1 MANETI
7 KPKRH
12 LSKLK
17 VRKTNFANFLEDSDE
32 RTYTRYCG
40 PTNALRESKCAKYFE
55 YLIFMHKTHYD
66 FNLRDEHYIEI
77 IDFLGTDG
85 LHYAIKII
93 SNYLKNHCEQSK
105 NSTAFEAK
113 LDKLPIAA
121 DFFVSWI
128 KINDLLN
135 SRFWITEVKN
145 PFDVNFLFL
154 KMLEFAF
161 DMQTKAKVLYFS
173 DIFEKRLRILNET
186 LTLDKVSQDVLT
198 LAFAIS
204 KDSLMDDLSDCVM
217 ETLKGRHSSSNFLDR
232 VISILTGHSRDSIL
246 NSLSKPRGLI
256 ELGILDEDGDL
267 PPDVKNFLS
276 GIGSGNFLEN
286 YAKIDSKKALP
297 LERFDCEKESKLI
310 CDLIKSYKGNRS
322 LNFLFYGMEGTGKT
336 ELARS
341 IAAKTNRTLY
351 EVGAEFKNNQGIF
364 GKQTHREGAISYRV
378 RALKISEICLRE
390 KNVLLVAD
398 EADLILNGF
407 EKGILNKF
415 LETLRLPIIWITNNI
430 NSIERSTM
438 RRFQYSVSF
447 DLGNQNIRKKLW
459 DSVVEKHKAEHIF
472 SQERRKK
479 LADKYE
485 ISTGG
490 IELAV
495 QNEVALS
502 ESGMH
507 REIGEDI
514 LENHVELLGLKTNK
528 QTLSRAPK
536 YDVSVLNIPHLD
548 EILHSAKCYSEQLK
562 SKQTEGNMTM
572 LLYGPPGTGK
582 TEFARFL
589 ARECGLSF
597 REISYGQISSMWVG
611 ETEKNLAEAF
621 KQANEA
627 GELLFIDE
635 ADSLIADRKGAVR
648 SWEVT
653 QTNEFLVQ
661 LESAKCMVVCSTNF
675 QGHLDIASN
684 RRFHFHLQFGYLKR
698 EGILKMAENFFPD
711 LTDENW
717 ETLTKMDAVA
727 PGDFYAVYKRLQW
740 LPKEEQTVQ
749 RVMQELVK
757 AVTAKEPH
765 SGRKLG
771 F

>member
-1 MANETI
+1 MALGTI
-7 KPKRH
+7 KPGKR
-12 LSKLK
+12 LAKPK
-17 VRKTNFANFLEDSDE
+17 VRKTNFARFLEDSDE
-32 RTYTRYCG
+32 RSYTRYSC
-40 PTNALRESKCAKYFE
+40 PTKALRESKCAKYFE
-55 YLIFMHKTHYD
+55 YLLCMHKTHYD

-77 IDFLGTDG
+77 IDFLGTEG
-85 LHYAIKII
+85 LNCAIEITSNHMKNNSEPSKSRNLFETKLGKTLYAPDFFASWLII
-93 SNYLKNHCEQSK
+93 S
-105 NSTAFEAK
+105 
-113 LDKLPIAA
+113 
-121 DFFVSWI
+121 
-128 KINDLLN
+128 DLLN
-135 SRFWITEVKN
+135 GKFWLSEVKN
-145 PFDVNFLFL
+145 PFDVNYLFL
-154 KMLEFAF
+154 KMLEYALET
-161 DMQTKAKVLYFS
+161 QTKAKILYFS
-173 DIFEKRLRILNET
+173 DVFEERLRILNET
-186 LTLDKVSQDVLT
+186 LSLDKVSQDVLT
-198 LAFAIS
+198 LTFATS
-204 KDSLMDDLSDCVM
+204 KDSLMDDLSDCIM
-217 ETLKGRHSSSNFLDR
+217 ETFKGRHSSSNFLDR
-232 VISILTGHSRDSIL
+232 VISVLTGHSRDSIM

-276 GIGSGNFLEN
+276 GIGSENFLEN

-297 LERFDCEKESKLI
+297 IERFDCEKESELI
-310 CDLIKSYKGNRS
+310 CDLVRSYKGNRS
-322 LNFLFYGMEGTGKT
+322 LNFLFYGMEGTGKS

-341 IAAKTNRTLY
+341 IAAKTGRTLY
-351 EVGAEFKNNQGIF
+351 EIGAEFRNNQGIF
-364 GKQTHREGAISYRV
+364 SKQTHREGSISYRI

-407 EKGILNKF
+407 EKGILNRF
-415 LETLRLPIIWITNNI
+415 LENLRLPIIWITNNI
-430 NSIERSTM
+430 NNIERSTM

-459 DSVVEKHKAEHIF
+459 DSVVEKHNAEHIF
-472 SQERRKK
+472 SPERRKK
-479 LADKYE
+479 LAEKYE

-495 QNEVALS
+495 QNEVALM

-507 REIGEDI
+507 KEIGEDI

-528 QTLSRAPK
+528 HTISRAPK
-536 YDVSVLNIPHLD
+536 YDVSVLNIPNLD
-548 EILHSAKCYSEQLK
+548 EVLRSARCYSEQLK

-582 TEFARFL
+582 TEFAKFL

-611 ETEKNLAEAF
+611 ETEKKLASAF

-648 SWEVT
+648 NWEVT

-684 RRFHFHLQFGYLKR
+684 RRFHFHLQFGFLKK

-711 LTDENW
+711 FPGENW
-717 ETLTKMDAVA
+717 EKIAGMDAVA

-740 LPKEEQTVQ
+740 LPKEELTVK
-749 RVMQELVK
+749 RVIQELEGMI
-757 AVTAKEPH
+757 AAKEPYG
-765 SGRKLG
+765 SRKIG

>member
-1 MANETI
+1 MATETM
-7 KPKRH
+7 KPKRT

-17 VRKTNFANFLEDSDE
+17 MRKTNFANFLDDNDE
-32 RTYTRYCG
+32 RSYARYSG

-66 FNLRDEHYIEI
+66 FNLRAEHYVEI
-77 IDFLGTDG
+77 IDFLGTEG
-85 LHYAIKII
+85 LKHAVKII
-93 SNYLKNHCEQSK
+93 SRYLKSHSEQSK
-105 NSTAFEAK
+105 AGAAFEAK
-113 LDKLPIAA
+113 MNKLPIAT
-121 DFFVSWI
+121 DFFASWI
-128 KINDLLN
+128 KIDDLLN

-145 PFDVNFLFL
+145 PFDVNYLFL
-154 KMLEFAF
+154 KMLEYAF
-161 DMQTKAKVLYFS
+161 DIQIKAKNLYFS
-173 DIFEKRLRILNET
+173 DVFEKRLRILNET
-186 LTLDKVSQDVLT
+186 LSLDKVSQDVLA

-232 VISILTGHSRDSIL
+232 VISVLTGHSRDSIL

-267 PPDVKNFLS
+267 PADMKNFLS
-276 GIGSGNFLEN
+276 GIGSDNFLEN
-286 YAKIDSKKALP
+286 YAKIDDKKALP
-297 LERFDCEKESKLI
+297 LESFDCLKQAQI
-310 CDLIKSYKGNRS
+310 VCDLIKSYKNNRS
-322 LNFLFYGMEGTGKT
+322 LNFLFYGVEGTGKT
-336 ELARS
+336 ELTRS
-341 IAAKTNRTLY
+341 IAAKTGKTLY
-351 EVGAEFKNNQGIF
+351 EIGAEFRNNQSIF
-364 GKQTHREGAISYRV
+364 GKQTHREGAISYKM
-378 RALKISEICLRE
+378 RALKISEISLRE

-398 EADLILNGF
+398 EADLLLNGF
-407 EKGILNKF
+407 EKGFLNDF
-415 LETLRLPIIWITNNI
+415 LENLRLPIIWITNKI
-430 NSIERSTM
+430 NTIERSTM

-459 DSVVEKHKAEHIF
+459 DCVVEKHKAEHIF
-472 SQERRKK
+472 SHERRKK
-479 LADKYE
+479 LAEKYE

-507 REIGEDI
+507 REIGEEI
-514 LENHVELLGLKTNK
+514 LENHVELLDLKTNK

-548 EILHSAKCYSEQLK
+548 EVLHSAKCYSEQLK
-562 SKQTEGNMTM
+562 NKQTEGNMTM

-582 TEFARFL
+582 TEFAKFL

-611 ETEKNLAEAF
+611 ETEKNLATAF
-621 KQANEA
+621 KQANED

-648 SWEVT
+648 NWEVT

-684 RRFHFHLQFGYLKR
+684 RRFHFHLQFGYLKAD
-698 EGILKMAENFFPD
+698 GILKMAENFFPD
-711 LTDENW
+711 LIDENW
-717 ETLTKMDAVA
+717 EALTKMDSVA
-727 PGDFYAVYKRLQW
+727 PGDFYAIYKRLQW
-740 LPKEEQTVQ
+740 LPKEEQTAE

-757 AVTAKEPH
+757 TVTAKDPH
-765 SGRKLG
+765 GGRKIG

>member
-1 MANETI
+1 MTI
-7 KPKRH
+7 SR
-12 LSKLK
+12 LK
-17 VRKTNFANFLEDSDE
+17 ARKTNFTNFLDYCDE
-32 RTYTRYCG
+32 RTYTRYCSS
-40 PTNALRESKCAKYFE
+40 TKALRESKCAKYFE
-55 YLIFMHKTHYD
+55 YLIFMHKTHHD
-66 FNLRDEHYIEI
+66 FRMRDEIYVEI
-77 IDFLGTDG
+77 IDFLGAEG
-85 LHYAIKII
+85 LKHAVKII
-93 SNYLKNHCEQSK
+93 SDYLKKHSGQSK
-105 NSTAFEAK
+105 ISAALEAK
-113 LDKLPIAA
+113 LDKLPIAT
-121 DFFVSWI
+121 DFFASWI
-128 KINDLLN
+128 KIDDLLN
-135 SRFWITEVKN
+135 SKPWITGVKN
-145 PFDVNFLFL
+145 PFDTNYLFL
-154 KMLEFAF
+154 KMLEYAF
-161 DMQTKAKVLYFS
+161 DMQTKAKILYFS

-186 LTLDKVSQDVLT
+186 LSLDKVSQDVLT

-204 KDSLMDDLSDCVM
+204 KDSLMDDLSDCVT

-232 VISILTGHSRDSIL
+232 VISVLTGHSRDSIL

-267 PPDVKNFLS
+267 PPDMKNFLS
-276 GIGSGNFLEN
+276 GIGGDNFLEN
-286 YAKIDSKKALP
+286 YAKIDDKKALP
-297 LERFDCEKESKLI
+297 LESFDCLNQAQI
-310 CDLIKSYKGNRS
+310 VCDLIKSYKGNRS
-322 LNFLFYGMEGTGKT
+322 LNFLFYGIEGTGKT

-351 EVGAEFKNNQGIF
+351 EVGTEFKNNQGIF
-364 GKQTHREGAISYRV
+364 SKQTHREGAISYRM
-378 RALKISEICLRE
+378 RALKISEISLRE
-390 KNVLLVAD
+390 KKVLLIAD
-398 EADLILNGF
+398 EADLLLNSF
-407 EKGILNKF
+407 EKGILNDF
-415 LETLRLPIIWITNNI
+415 LENLRLPIIWITNKI
-430 NSIERSTM
+430 NCIERSTM

-447 DLGNQNIRKKLW
+447 DLGNQNIRNKLW
-459 DSVVEKHKAEHIF
+459 DSVVEKHKAQHIF
-472 SQERRKK
+472 SRERRKK
-479 LADKYE
+479 LAEKYE

-507 REIGEDI
+507 REIGEEI

-548 EILHSAKCYSEQLK
+548 EVLHSAKCYSAQLK
-562 SKQTEGNMTM
+562 NKQTEGNMTM

-582 TEFARFL
+582 TEFAKFL

-611 ETEKNLAEAF
+611 ETEKNLVAAF
-621 KQANEA
+621 KQANES

-635 ADSLIADRKGAVR
+635 ADSLVADRKSAVR

-675 QGHLDIASN
+675 QGHLDTASN
-684 RRFHFHLQFGYLKR
+684 RRFHFHLQFGYLKAD
-698 EGILKMAENFFPD
+698 GIMKMAENFFPD
-711 LTDENW
+711 LIGENW
-717 ETLTKMDAVA
+717 EALTRIDSMA

-740 LPKEEQTVQ
+740 LPKEEQTVE

-757 AVTAKEPH
+757 TASAKDPH
-765 SGRKLG
+765 GGRKIG

>member
-1 MANETI
+1 MAGVI
-7 KPKRH
+7 RK
-12 LSKLK
+12 K
-17 VRKTNFANFLEDSDE
+17 VRKMNFARFLEDSDE
-32 RTYTRYCG
+32 RSYTRYSS
-40 PTNALRESKCAKYFE
+40 PTKALRESKCAKYFE
-55 YLIFMHKTHYD
+55 YLLSMHKTHYD
-66 FNLRDEHYIEI
+66 FSLRDEHYVEI

-85 LHYAIKII
+85 LNRVIEITGNH
-93 SNYLKNHCEQSK
+93 LKNNSEQSK
-105 NSTAFEAK
+105 SRNQFETK
-113 LDKLPIAA
+113 LGKALHAP
-121 DFFVSWI
+121 DFLASWLM
-128 KINDLLN
+128 INELLN
-135 SRFWITEVKN
+135 SKFWLSEVKN

-154 KMLEFAF
+154 EMLKYAL
-161 DMQTKAKVLYFS
+161 DMQIKAKLLYFS
-173 DIFEKRLRILNET
+173 DVFEERLGILSET
-186 LTLDKVSQDVLT
+186 LDLDRVSQDVLT
-198 LAFAIS
+198 LTFATS

-217 ETLKGRHSSSNFLDR
+217 ETFKGRHSSSNFLDR
-232 VISILTGHSRDSIL
+232 VISILTGHSRDSIM

-286 YAKIDSKKALP
+286 YARIDSKKALP
-297 LERFDCEKESKLI
+297 VERFDCVKEASLI
-310 CDLIKSYKGNRS
+310 CDLIKSYKNNRS
-322 LNFLFYGMEGTGKT
+322 LNFLFYGMEGTGKS

-341 IAAKTNRTLY
+341 IAAETGKTLY
-351 EVGAEFKNNQGIF
+351 EIGAEFKNNQGIF
-364 GKQTHREGAISYRV
+364 GKQTHKEGVISYRV

-390 KNVLLVAD
+390 KDVLLVAD

-407 EKGILNKF
+407 EKGILNRF
-415 LETLRLPIIWITNNI
+415 LENLKLPVIWITNNI
-430 NSIERSTM
+430 NNIERSTM

-459 DSVVEKHKAEHIF
+459 DSVVEKHKAEQIF
-472 SQERRKK
+472 SPERRKK
-479 LADKYE
+479 LAEKYE

-495 QNEVALS
+495 QNEVALM

-507 REIGEDI
+507 KEIGEEI
-514 LENHVELLGLKTNK
+514 LENHVELMGLKTNK
-528 QTLSRAPK
+528 HTVSRAPK
-536 YDVSVLNIPHLD
+536 YDVSVLNIPNLN
-548 EILHSAKCYSEQLK
+548 EVLHSAKCYSEQLK
-562 SKQTEGNMTM
+562 SKHSEGNMTM

-582 TEFARFL
+582 TEFAKFL

-611 ETEKNLAEAF
+611 ETEKQLAAAF
-621 KQANEA
+621 KQANES

-684 RRFHFHLQFGYLKR
+684 RRFHFHLHFGFLKR

-711 LTDENW
+711 FFDENW
-717 ETLTKMDAVA
+717 EKIAEMDAVA

-740 LPKEEQTVQ
+740 LPKDELTAK
-749 RVMQELVK
+749 RVIQELEGMV
-757 AVTAKEPH
+757 AAKEPYG
-765 SGRKLG
+765 SRKIG